1 MNRSD
6 LQWLQALRD
15 RSGVTAIEFA
25 FILPVMITI
34 LLGAIQFAG
43 TVQTR
48 LNDEAAAWEVADLVS
63 RCRTVANADVAD
75 AFTAASLIIAGSK
88 TQPVSFAYFV
98 ASVSF
103 NATTGAPAID
113 WRTDAGTPVTTNAT
127 ILTKATGQRSAG
139 ESVIIAGVD
148 YIYQIA
154 GTNGPALAI
163 SDTAMMSPR
172 LVAKVPLGT
181 ACDWSL

>member
-6 LQWLQALRD
+6 PPWLSALRD

-25 FILPVMITI
+25 IILPVMITI
-34 LLGAIQFAG
+34 LLGVTQFTG

-48 LNDEAAAWEVADLVS
+48 LADENAAWEVADLVS
-63 RCRTVANADVAD
+63 RCRTVANADLTD
-75 AFTAASLIIAGSK
+75 AFTAASLIITATK
-88 TQPVSFAYFV
+88 TQPANFAYYA

-103 NATTGAPAID
+103 DPVTGAPGID
-113 WRTDAGTPVTTNAT
+113 WRSDAGTPVTTNGT
-127 ILTKATGQRSAG
+127 ILAKATGQRSGG
-139 ESVIIAGVD
+139 ESVIVAGVD
-148 YIYQIA
+148 YSYQP
-154 GTNGPALAI
+154 TGPSGPTLVL
-163 SDTAMMSPR
+163 SDVAMMSPR